1 MHWRKKSVLQSQTAA
16 YAADTGAGVNVQ
28 KWVGALVLVSSIAG
42 VGRAQDTTAVPAQ
55 TAEVQ
60 TQDYRDKAARGLFEA
75 GSVAFEEGRFEE
87 ALNHFSKAY
96 ELSPNR
102 HLLLYNIGSSL
113 DRLRRDKEAL
123 SNFERYLELNPTA
136 PNRPAV
142 EARVR
147 LLRDAV
153 ARQQREEDE
162 ERKRKEEEEARRIR
176 EIQPAPTP
184 AAETPASETPAS
196 ETPEKSK
203 GVSPVFT
210 YVGAGL
216 TLALGGVAVWSGL
229 NTLDANKTYEDWA
242 KDASPSDK
250 NYKAGKDL
258 YDDGVKRQIRTDIL
272 IGSAATVGVVTAV
285 VAVFFTDWKGEKPP
299 ATAKVQAFAS
309 PTGAGMELRHA
320 F

>member
-1 MHWRKKSVLQSQTAA
+1 VDTQTQ
-16 YAADTGAGVNVQ
+16 TQV
-28 KWVGALVLVSSIAG
+28 
-42 VGRAQDTTAVPAQ
+42 Q
-55 TAEVQ
+55 TAEAQ

-123 SNFERYLELNPTA
+123 SNFEKYLELNPTA

-147 LLRDAV
+147 LLREAV
-153 ARQQREEDE
+153 AKQEQEEAEEKRRREEDE
-162 ERKRKEEEEARRIR
+162 ARRAQAEQAQADANVRIATD
-176 EIQPAPTP
+176 APQGRR
-184 AAETPASETPAS
+184 
-196 ETPEKSK
+196 KL
-203 GVSPVFT
+203 SPIYT

-216 TLALGGVAVWSGL
+216 TAALGGLTVWSGL
-229 NTLDANKTYEDWA
+229 NTLSANDDYEKWA
-242 KDASPSDK
+242 KKASPSDANFKSGK
-250 NYKAGKDL
+250 NL
-258 YDDGVKRQIRTDIL
+258 YEDGVKRQNRTNLL
-272 IGSAATVGVVTAV
+272 IGATGTVAIATAV
-285 VAVFFTDWKGEKPP
+285 VAIFFTDWKGEAEDETTQAP
-299 ATAKVQAFAS
+299 TVQAFAS
-309 PTGAGMELRHA
+309 PEGAGMELRHA